1 MKPEL
6 LRRFDHFGPVVN
18 ALADGFLCL
27 CGIVLLY
34 WGVFSV
40 DIPAASYL
48 IIFAGGLFF
57 CSGCWF
63 YRCGRQRRKE
73 SGGK

>member
-1 MKPEL
+1 MPGL
-6 LRRFDHFGPVVN
+6 FRRLEYFGSVVN

-48 IIFAGGLFF
+48 IILAGGLFF

-63 YRCGRQRRKE
+63 YRCGRQCRKKAD
-73 SGGK
+73 GK